1 MFSHCPSVIIGNF
14 NFEFLTQKIQSSTL
28 QALMNKYNF
37 KCIFLDIP
45 IINDTQI
52 NHICINAPIQ

>member
-1 MFSHCPSVIIGNF
+1 MSSHYPSVIIGNF
-14 NFEFLTQKIQSSTL
+14 NKKNQSSTL

-37 KCIFLDIP
+37 KLNFLDIS

-52 NHICINAPIQ
+52 NHLCINAPIQ